1 MNKISVQIQKNRS
14 FLDKKPRKNKISYTQ
29 GINPTKDHGIVL
41 LDQKYWD
48 QIRDIVLKED
58 LIDFISYTQIFPE
71 KINREGYRKLIE
83 ENPTYYLDAYV
94 LSKDGILT
102 VYLKVLDT
110 PINLTKLNEAKFKKT
125 LVEKFGEKYAS
136 VKIICRYKKIDK
148 IPTYDFKLQK
158 FRINNPHEMY
168 IC

>member
-1 MNKISVQIQKNRS
+1 MNKVNLQRKTNRS
-14 FLDKKPRKNKISYTQ
+14 CLDMKPKKNKLSYTQ
-29 GINPTKDHGIVL
+29 EINPTKDRGIVL

-71 KINREGYRKLIE
+71 KINRDGYRKLIE

-94 LSKDGILT
+94 LSKDGVLT

-110 PINLTKLNEAKFKKT
+110 PINLTKLNKEKFKKT
-125 LVEKFGEKYAS
+125 LVEKFGVKYAS
-136 VKIICRYKKIDK
+136 AKIICRYKKIDK
-148 IPTYDFKLQK
+148 IPTYDFNLQK